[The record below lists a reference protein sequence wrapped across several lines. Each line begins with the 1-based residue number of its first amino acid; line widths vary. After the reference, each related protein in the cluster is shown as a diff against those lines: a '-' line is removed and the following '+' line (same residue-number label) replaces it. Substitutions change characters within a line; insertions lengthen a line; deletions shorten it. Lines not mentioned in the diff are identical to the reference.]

1 MFMKPNLK
9 LRCGFS
15 LVELL
20 VAMAII
26 IFMLSIM
33 SQAFVIATTC
43 MQGMKTVGE
52 LVDRTRPVLTL
63 MQKDLSA
70 DHFDGTKKLSD
81 ANFWDYGPPKE
92 GYFSILQ
99 GGVSETES
107 KSTDAVKYYISNSS
121 NAYDPTK
128 SNHALAFSSRLN
140 GKSPTDF
147 YSAEFP
153 SSSTVSSVM
162 YQIFNYPASPTAA
175 NLNLMKMLNSKRFDF
190 VPGTVHAKW
199 AEIAYFIR
207 PNGQVIKADPSQPT
221 LQDLPLHDLYRQQRI
236 LLPDVADMNRQ
247 SYPGSQSPLFYE
259 YSHYVDPVS
268 GKLIFNQPSDLT
280 APWKRFGNRGAPPLA
295 LPNFKTYSDP
305 TYLTSAL
312 VNYSDL
318 VLPNV
323 ISFDVRVLTDQQ
335 LDFVHLSENNT
346 NFGGYANLNT
356 GMLNNPVSWAIF
368 DTWTTERSQDPNR
381 NYDLGD
387 LSNGTWRPSSVPPTS
402 FTYIPF
408 WNTGMQKGPRINAIQ
423 ITIRVW
429 DEKSSLAKDF
439 ILIQKI

>member
-1 MFMKPNLK
+1 MIPKYSCKP
-9 LRCGFS
+9 RSGFS

-43 MQGMKTVGE
+43 MQGMKSVGE

-92 GYFSILQ
+92 GYFSIVQ
-99 GGVSETES
+99 GGVSEAES
-107 KSTDAVKYYISNSS
+107 KPTDAVKYYISNSS
-121 NAYDPTK
+121 NAPDQTK
-128 SNHALAFSSRLN
+128 SNHVLAFSSRLS
-140 GKSPTDF
+140 GKTPTDF

-153 SSSTVSSVM
+153 SAQSTGMS
-162 YQIFNYPASPTAA
+162 QIFNYPASPTAA
-175 NLNLMKMLNSKRFDF
+175 DPNLMKSLNSKRFDF
-190 VPGTVHAKW
+190 VPGTLHAKW
-199 AEIAYFIR
+199 AEIAYFIK
-207 PNGQVIKADPSQPT
+207 PNGQVIKSDPAQTPVLPD
-221 LQDLPLHDLYRQQRI
+221 LQLHDLYRQQRI

-247 SYPGSQSPLFYE
+247 VFPGALSNDFYE
-259 YSHYVDPVS
+259 YSHHVDSVT
-268 GKLIFNQPSDLT
+268 GKLVFNQPSDLT
-280 APWKRFGNRGAPPLA
+280 APWKRFGNRTAPPLA
-295 LPNFKTYSDP
+295 LPNFKTYADP
-305 TYLTSAL
+305 AYLPAKL
-312 VNYSDL
+312 INYSDL

-323 ISFDVRVLTDQQ
+323 ISFDVRVLTDQ
-335 LDFVHLSENNT
+335 LDFVHLVENNA
-346 NFGGYANLNT
+346 NFGGYSNFNP
-356 GMLNNPVSWAIF
+356 GMLNAAASWAIF

-387 LSNGTWRPSSVPPTS
+387 LSSGTWRPSSVPPTGS
-402 FTYIPF
+402 TYIPF
-408 WNTGMQKGPRINAIQ
+408 WNTVVQKGPKINAIQ
-423 ITIRVW
+423 ITIRIW

-439 ILIQKI
+439 VLIQKI